1 MERFGLERLIT
12 IGLEEDLALG
22 DVTTE
27 AVVPEH
33 ATGTAVI
40 VAREPLVVSGLT
52 VAEAVIHRVDPTLEV
67 QRVARDGQA
76 LERHQVLL
84 RLEGSLRSILMAER
98 LALNFLGRLSGIA
111 THTRRYAELIAHT
124 RAKVVDTRKT
134 TPGFRAL
141 EKQAVLHGGGGNHRF
156 HLGDGI
162 LIKDNHIQAVG
173 SVVEAI
179 RAARKNAR
187 HHLLRIEVE
196 VDTLEQL
203 EQALAEGAEI
213 VLLDNMSPE
222 QLKEAVALT
231 GGRAL
236 LEASGGIRLETITAV
251 AEAGVDLISVGNL
264 IHGARWVDV
273 SLDVL

>member
-40 VAREPLVVSGLT
+40 VAREPLVVSGLI